1 MAQLKEEVEIRQ
13 SNVLALADALRAATF
28 HREKI
33 KSSKDRWEELSKC
46 RNIFAPIFRCKAEIS
61 SWRSEMLKQ
70 VEEAREE
77 LMEEVKRVHAEAQVS
92 IADRCCSHLTC
103 YLHRRLLSRRRM
115 RSECKDGAPTKQILR
130 PLNWQSAP
138 DWKPCSTP
146 KRDLPQ
152 SLILPFPLLS
162 SLFALS
168 LFHPR

>member
-46 RNIFAPIFRCKAEIS
+46 RNICVPIFRCKAEIS

-77 LMEEVKRVHAEAQVS
+77 LMEEVKRVHAEAQVR
-92 IADRCCSHLTC
+92 IAYGCCSYLTC
-103 YLHRRLLSRRRM
+103 YLHRRQLSRRRM
-115 RSECKDGAPTKQILR
+115 RSECKAGWPAKQISR
-130 PLNWQSAP
+130 PSSWHSAP
-138 DWKPCSTP
+138 DWKPCSSP
-146 KRDLPQ
+146 KRDLPR
-152 SLILPFPLLS
+152 SLILPFSFLS
-162 SLFALS
+162 FP
-168 LFHPR
+168 FT